1 MAKKFLALLLALVMV
16 ISLVACGTANAPVET
31 EAPKGTESLQ
41 ETEAPKVDPAD
52 VKFTV
57 LLQANI
63 EDANEMPI
71 TQVFEEATGYKPEYI
86 EISSAAW
93 EEQLQLMW
101 LDEELPNVI
110 IHLDE
115 AAITTAA
122 ANGQIIDLAPYLKN
136 AELMPNLNKSM
147 DDYYWDVVSDS
158 EGHIWS
164 FPKFINAR
172 LKSGLNINVEWLK
185 KLGLEKPETP
195 DELLE
200 VWRAFKE
207 KDPNGNGLADEIP
220 FSSELIFSNAMET
233 LDPMFGMFGAT
244 GGWQVDENGKVF
256 FGQTTE
262 AYKEGLKWFRDAY
275 AEGLIDAEIFT
286 QDMTGFTAKGQT
298 NPPTYGMTLSYTWGA
313 QNRVHTD
320 ETVVQYDY
328 LLPMKAADGVR
339 YWWNNSAYPIEND
352 STTVITTGTECI
364 EDICRWI
371 DCMYD
376 PDIGYQISAAPYGY
390 GLVRHEEGEN
400 AGKYESGSTACPD
413 ANFGEYADYATWRG
427 AMHNYLFP
435 VILTDYTKEVWGY
448 DEVINNTTLVYNTQD
463 VLYRENCTLTN
474 YLDMDGATEEEAE
487 IEATY
492 LSEFKKLY
500 RSQCASWIAGNGDI
514 DAEWDAFQQSLVDMG
529 LEELIA
535 VYQARYDRIH

>member
-31 EAPKGTESLQ
+31 EDPKETEALQ
-41 ETEAPKVDPAD
+41 ETGAPKADPAD

-63 EDANEMPI
+63 ENANEMPI
-71 TQVFEEATGYKPEYI
+71 TQVFEKATGYKPEYI

-93 EEQLQLMW
+93 GEQLQLMW

-110 IHLDE
+110 IGIDD
-115 AAITTAA
+115 ANVNNAIL
-122 ANGQIIDLAPYLKN
+122 NGQIVDLAPYLKN
-136 AELMPNLNKSM
+136 EELMPNLNKSM
-147 DDYYWDVVSDS
+147 DDYYWDVITDS
-158 EGHIWS
+158 EGHIWE

-172 LKSGLNINVEWLK
+172 LGSGLNINVEWLD

-220 FSSELIFSNAMET
+220 FGSELIFSNAMDT
-233 LDPMFGMFGAT
+233 LNPMFGMFGAC
-244 GGWQVDENGKVF
+244 GGWQVDDEGKVF
-256 FGQTTE
+256 LGHTTE

-286 QDMTGFTAKGQT
+286 QDMTSFTAKGQT

-320 ETVVQYDY
+320 ATVVQYDY

-339 YWWNNSAYPIEND
+339 YWWNNSAYPIQNA
-352 STTVITTGTECI
+352 SNTVITSGTECI

-376 PDIGYQISAAPYGY
+376 PDIGYQISGAPYGY
-390 GLVRHEEGEN
+390 GLSKNEEGQ
-400 AGKYESGSTACPD
+400 YVSGAAACPEAD
-413 ANFGEYADYATWRG
+413 FGDYADYSTWRG
-427 AMHNYLFP
+427 AMHSFQFP

-448 DEVINNTTLVYNTQD
+448 DEATNNTTLVFNTQD

-492 LSEFKKLY
+492 NTEFVNFY
-500 RSQCASWIAGNGDI
+500 RSQCASWITGNGDI
-514 DAEWDAFQQSLVDMG
+514 DAEWDAFLQSLVDLG
-529 LEELIA
+529 LEELTA
-535 VYQARYDRIH
+535 VYQARYDRKNG